1 MGNTQ
6 SMKKINYEDMQ
17 TVTKNPEIYLII
29 NTLSPSDQKCLI
41 VNTTVAE
48 EEEILIN
55 KYLKENKSIR
65 IIVYGKNCNDDSVQ
79 KKYQQLLTLGF
90 YNIFVYTGGMFEW
103 LLLQDIYDKELF
115 PTTKK
120 ELDLLKYKPNQL
132 LNSIETEEFVL
143 ATSNFLACSLFWFL
157 ISSLA
162 ISNRTLV
169 DGSDKRVAHI
179 FWASAFD
186 DFAKTLPAKV
196 LVSSIPEVE
205 AATKEGVIVF

>member
-132 LNSIETEEFVL
+132 LNIALLEY
-143 ATSNFLACSLFWFL
+143 
-157 ISSLA
+157 
-162 ISNRTLV
+162 
-169 DGSDKRVAHI
+169 
-179 FWASAFD
+179 
-186 DFAKTLPAKV
+186 
-196 LVSSIPEVE
+196 
-205 AATKEGVIVF
+205 

>member
-65 IIVYGKNCNDDSVQ
+65 IIVYGKNCNDDSVN

-103 LLLQDIYDKELF
+103 LLLQDIYDKDLF

-132 LNSIETEEFVL
+132 LNIALLEY
-143 ATSNFLACSLFWFL
+143 
-157 ISSLA
+157 
-162 ISNRTLV
+162 
-169 DGSDKRVAHI
+169 
-179 FWASAFD
+179 
-186 DFAKTLPAKV
+186 
-196 LVSSIPEVE
+196 
-205 AATKEGVIVF
+205 

>member
-103 LLLQDIYDKELF
+103 LLLQDIYDKDLF
-115 PTTKK
+115 PTTKQ

-132 LNSIETEEFVL
+132 LNIALLEY
-143 ATSNFLACSLFWFL
+143 
-157 ISSLA
+157 
-162 ISNRTLV
+162 
-169 DGSDKRVAHI
+169 
-179 FWASAFD
+179 
-186 DFAKTLPAKV
+186 
-196 LVSSIPEVE
+196 
-205 AATKEGVIVF
+205 

>member
-103 LLLQDIYDKELF
+103 LLLQDIYDKDLF

-132 LNSIETEEFVL
+132 LNIAL
-143 ATSNFLACSLFWFL
+143 L
-157 ISSLA
+157 
-162 ISNRTLV
+162 
-169 DGSDKRVAHI
+169 KY
-179 FWASAFD
+179 
-186 DFAKTLPAKV
+186 
-196 LVSSIPEVE
+196 
-205 AATKEGVIVF
+205 